1 MSQAVT
7 QGSRPRPQGVRTAP
21 ASQGSRLPQLPQETA
36 SNLQLQQRDERQA
49 RSRAALEAARTGQS
63 QPTELCYKS
72 LHLSLF
78 FDGTNNNEEADKRF
92 EPRCTSNV
100 ARLYHA
106 SIDQTKT
113 DTPTTEL
120 ATQPAALPGYFSYYC
135 PGVGTVFPDIG
146 ENYPNSDGLV
156 AAEGGENRINWGLT
170 RLLDALSLTLKSS
183 RLAVGKTLQ
192 LVEAMSTGKI
202 AEALLNTGASNR
214 EKAMRPEMDA
224 LAQELA
230 KRQQSQQKPE
240 ILALRLYVYGFSRG
254 AAQARTFCNWLQT
267 LAMTTLPDGATEYR
281 FAGLPISIQFLGL
294 FDTVAAVGLAD
305 SVPFAAGHMSWADDT
320 MRLPDGD
327 TRLPEDRRFL
337 ERCVH
342 LVSAHEQRASFP
354 LDSIR
359 RCDRKADGSLAKD
372 GQSRYRANTEEFV
385 YPGMHSDVGG
395 GYPPGDQ
402 GKAPTEQGLL
412 MSQIPLHHMYA
423 EAFKAGAPLRIPETS
438 MDPVLLKQEPW
449 RKMSGESTK
458 EFAIVPELITRFNAW
473 QKQVSSGPLEDVME
487 RETELLTGWRIDRY
501 HGGVAKTSFYGR
513 TGQDETPEVRKA
525 KERLHQHKHDE
536 LAEQRNRA
544 ERGEARAFVTCAE
557 RLSGKPGSE
566 HCDTCSGYPD
576 GDTPTFASDLQTI
589 GGLAAYNAINIEK
602 LYEPTMDQRQLKG
615 AAAEFSRDYRGDWG
629 PTEDEVGG
637 GMLQNLFATLT
648 TALSGTVYLINEE
661 DEAKQYASIRTNGTS
676 QYHQL
681 FSAPGQIA
689 PGQEALIALFD
700 DHAHDSRAWFM
711 NSSDFGPRETWT
723 DYFRYRLVH
732 FDHESNKSMTPLLT
746 ATRVVGLAIAV
757 ASVGLAVK
765 RRNPRYLLG
774 LLLPT
779 LAVPIIRGKLP
790 MPDMTLPSLPQVSA
804 FDPLTGIAYPM
815 LNGTDNLRAYTRE
828 PGTAVQ
834 LIEAMPAPPPLSETT
849 ATTPELKAIFQAAQA
864 AEAVKEAKQGN
875 PLGMLDVLSDQLA
888 SSKPTAAPSAGW
900 LEQLGDTL
908 GDKLSLG

>member
-7 QGSRPRPQGVRTAP
+7 QGSRPRPQSVRTAP
-21 ASQGSRLPQLPQETA
+21 TSQGSRLPQLPQETA
-36 SNLQLQQRDERQA
+36 SNLQLQQRDEKQA
-49 RSRAALEAARTGQS
+49 RSRAAMEASRTGQS
-63 QPTELCYKS
+63 QPTELCYKT

-106 SIDQTKT
+106 SIEQTETNTAKT
-113 DTPTTEL
+113 SQTAP
-120 ATQPAALPGYFSYYC
+120 PNYFRYYC
-135 PGVGTVFPDIG
+135 PGVGTIFPDIG
-146 ENYPNSDGLV
+146 EHYPENGGLV
-156 AAEGGENRINWGLT
+156 GAKGGENRINWGIT
-170 RLLDALSLTLKSS
+170 RLLDALYRVLVHEKLSNT
-183 RLAVGKTLQ
+183 Q
-192 LVEAMSTGKI
+192 HLVEAMSTGKI
-202 AEALLNTGASNR
+202 AEALLSTGASNR
-214 EKAMRPEMDA
+214 EKAMRPEMEA
-224 LAQELA
+224 LEQELN

-254 AAQARTFCNWLQT
+254 AAQARTFCNWLQA
-267 LAMTTLPDGATEYR
+267 LVMTSTPDGATEYR

-305 SVPFAAGHMSWADDT
+305 SVPFAAGHMSWADGS

-359 RCDRKADGSLAKD
+359 RCDRRADGSLAKD

-402 GKAPTEQGLL
+402 GKAPAEQGLL

-423 EAFKAGAPLRIPETS
+423 EAFRAGAPLAVPQAALPAELQ
-438 MDPVLLKQEPW
+438 DKEPW
-449 RKMSGESTK
+449 RILSEESRA
-458 EFAIVPELITRFNAW
+458 EFAISDELVAHFNAW
-473 QKQVSSGPLEDVME
+473 QKQVSSGPLEEVME
-487 RETELLTGWRIDRY
+487 WETELLTGWRIDRY
-501 HGGVAKTSFYGR
+501 HGGVTSTSFYGR
-513 TGQDETPEVRKA
+513 TGKDETPEVRAA
-525 KERLHQHKHDE
+525 KERLHKHKHDE
-536 LAEQRNRA
+536 LAAQRSRA
-544 ERGEARAFVTCAE
+544 ERGETRAFVTCAE
-557 RLSGKPGSE
+557 RLSGTSRSE
-566 HCDTCSGYPD
+566 PCDSCSGYPD
-576 GDTPTFASDLQTI
+576 GATPTFDSDLQTI

-629 PTEDEVGG
+629 PIEDEMGG
-637 GMLQNLFATLT
+637 GMLQSLFATLT

-661 DEAKQYASIRTNGTS
+661 DEAKQYASIRINGTA
-676 QYHQL
+676 QYHKL

-689 PGQEALIALFD
+689 PGQDALVTLFD

-711 NSSDFGPRETWT
+711 NSSAVGPRETWT

-774 LLLPT
+774 LILPT
-779 LAVPIIRGKLP
+779 LAVPVIRGKLP
-790 MPDMTLPSLPQVSA
+790 MPDMALPSLPQVSA

-815 LNGTDNLRAYTRE
+815 MSGIDTLRAYTRE

-834 LIEAMPAPPPLSETT
+834 LIEAMPAPQALSEAT

-864 AEAVKEAKQGN
+864 ANAVNETKEGN
-875 PLGMLDVLSDQLA
+875 PLDILDMLSEQLA
-888 SSKPTAAPSAGW
+888 SPKPDAAHSGRW
-900 LEQLGDTL
+900 VEQL
-908 GDKLSLG
+908 GDKLSAG

>member
-1 MSQAVT
+1 MPQAVT
-7 QGSRPRPQGVRTAP
+7 QGSRPRPQSVRTAP
-21 ASQGSRLPQLPQETA
+21 TSQSSRLPQLPRETA

-49 RSRAALEAARTGQS
+49 RSRAALEAAGTSQS
-63 QPTELCYKS
+63 QPTELCYKT

-113 DTPTTEL
+113 DTTSL
-120 ATQPAALPGYFSYYC
+120 ATQPAAPPSYFSYYC

-146 ENYPNSDGLV
+146 EHYPDNSGLV
-156 AAEGGENRINWGLT
+156 GAQGGENRINWGIT
-170 RLLDALSLTLKSS
+170 RLLDALYRVLKHE
-183 RLAVGKTLQ
+183 RLSNTQ
-192 LVEAMSTGKI
+192 HLVDAMSTGKI

-214 EKAMRPEMDA
+214 EKAMRPEMEA
-224 LAQELA
+224 LEQELN

-267 LAMTTLPDGATEYR
+267 LTMTTLPDGATEYR

-305 SVPFAAGHMSWADDT
+305 SVPFAAGHMSWADGS

-327 TRLPEDRRFL
+327 TRLPDDRRFL

-359 RCDRKADGSLAKD
+359 RCDRRADGSLAKD

-423 EAFKAGAPLRIPETS
+423 EAFEAGAPLRVPETAL
-438 MDPVLLKQEPW
+438 PIELLEKEPW
-449 RKMSGESTK
+449 RKMSGESRA
-458 EFAIVPELITRFNAW
+458 EFAIKDELVPRFNAW
-473 QKQVSSGPLEDVME
+473 QKQVSSGPLEEVME

-513 TGQDETPEVRKA
+513 TGKDETPEVRAA

-544 ERGEARAFVTCAE
+544 ERGETQAFVTCAE
-557 RLSGKPGSE
+557 RLSGTPRSE
-566 HCDTCSGYPD
+566 PCDSCSGYPD
-576 GDTPTFASDLQTI
+576 GDNPTFDSDLQTV
-589 GGLAAYNAINIEK
+589 GGLATYNAINIEK
-602 LYEPTMDQRQLKG
+602 LYEPTMDQRQLEG

-629 PTEDEVGG
+629 PTEDEIGG
-637 GMLQNLFATLT
+637 GMLQSLFATLT

-661 DEAKQYASIRTNGTS
+661 DEAKQYASIRTNGTA
-676 QYHQL
+676 QYHKL

-689 PGQEALIALFD
+689 SGQDALVTLFD

-711 NSSDFGPRETWT
+711 NSSAVGPRETWT

-774 LLLPT
+774 LILPT
-779 LAVPIIRGKLP
+779 LAVPVIRGKLP
-790 MPDMTLPSLPQVSA
+790 MPDMALPSLPQVSA

-815 LNGTDNLRAYTRE
+815 MSGIDNLRAYTRE

-834 LIEAMPAPPPLSETT
+834 LIEAMPAPQALSEAT
-849 ATTPELKAIFQAAQA
+849 ATTPELKAIFQATQTAK
-864 AEAVKEAKQGN
+864 AVKEAKEGN
-875 PLGMLDVLSDQLA
+875 PLEMLDVLSDQLA
-888 SSKPTAAPSAGW
+888 SSRQDAVPSGGW
-900 LEQLGDTL
+900 LDQLGE
-908 GDKLSLG
+908 SLGGKLGMG